1 MIVVV
6 AFFVAPAYPTAA
18 AWIIFGVGVFLSLW
32 AGLFPY
38 IMPKSA
44 PPQATM
50 DLDVAPESRA
60 VVSTIPFVGPLRSTL
75 ALWVALTAVFAYPAA
90 GSGNI
95 GQVWYGTGIGLIIL
109 GIAWGGYSPVVAR
122 RLARAVVARGKASI
136 EQLPVAH
143 AQRSFCAF
151 RYMQYRFK
159 KAQEQSLA
167 SNEFSK
173 AIVKLGDRI
182 GWAHDDRTPG
192 AATTTHSGCCA
203 AVSPRQRA
211 DLEFWAWRKAV
222 QSTADPLKLLILL
235 QKLEDSIPAEKMDR
249 GYLKSRCDA
258 QQQTQSVLKS
268 MRDWDKTRNEDDIY
282 TAGLIKN
289 RLEVRIDE
297 LQKAVPITGALTP
310 SSCLKLM
317 EGNKHWMLLHENL
330 KFQII
335 VAAFDADVV
344 LALLEPLLIPP
355 LRTAYEAFG
364 NNVAIA
370 QLVPWH
376 FQDWSQVHGVH
387 GYFNARRQHG
397 CDFLIDLFLLQHHSA
412 RRDIG
417 TPAGLRV
424 DRQRMK
430 TAAEIGSKRRMLRL
444 QEEGLT
450 STDTYEYAAMSHS
463 AMQLPTTE
471 KDEMWLPVSRYLNQ
485 Q

>member
-1 MIVVV
+1 
-6 AFFVAPAYPTAA
+6 
-18 AWIIFGVGVFLSLW
+18 
-32 AGLFPY
+32 
-38 IMPKSA
+38 
-44 PPQATM
+44 
-50 DLDVAPESRA
+50 
-60 VVSTIPFVGPLRSTL
+60 
-75 ALWVALTAVFAYPAA
+75 
-90 GSGNI
+90 
-95 GQVWYGTGIGLIIL
+95 
-109 GIAWGGYSPVVAR
+109 
-122 RLARAVVARGKASI
+122 
-136 EQLPVAH
+136 
-143 AQRSFCAF
+143 
-151 RYMQYRFK
+151 
-159 KAQEQSLA
+159 
-167 SNEFSK
+167 
-173 AIVKLGDRI
+173 
-182 GWAHDDRTPG
+182 
-192 AATTTHSGCCA
+192 
-203 AVSPRQRA
+203 
-211 DLEFWAWRKAV
+211 V

-387 GYFNARRQHG
+387 SYFNARRQHG

-471 KDEMWLPVSRYLNQ
+471 KDEMWLPVSRYQSPRLASPLEELS
-485 Q
+485 